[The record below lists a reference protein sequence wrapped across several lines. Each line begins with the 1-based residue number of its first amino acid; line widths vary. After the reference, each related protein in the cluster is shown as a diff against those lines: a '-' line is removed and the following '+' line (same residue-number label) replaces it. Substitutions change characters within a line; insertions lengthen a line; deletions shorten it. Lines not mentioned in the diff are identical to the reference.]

1 MTHGLS
7 QLEFSYEEGG
17 AVERVKEVAKAWK
30 QTHRIAQPLGT
41 RLEGLLR
48 NILPG
53 TINVGIYKSV
63 YGPYGAEDIRA
74 KE

>member
-7 QLEFSYEEGG
+7 QLEFSYEEEG

-41 RLEGLLR
+41 TLEGLLR

-53 TINVGIYKSV
+53 TINVGIY
-63 YGPYGAEDIRA
+63 DT
-74 KE
+74 